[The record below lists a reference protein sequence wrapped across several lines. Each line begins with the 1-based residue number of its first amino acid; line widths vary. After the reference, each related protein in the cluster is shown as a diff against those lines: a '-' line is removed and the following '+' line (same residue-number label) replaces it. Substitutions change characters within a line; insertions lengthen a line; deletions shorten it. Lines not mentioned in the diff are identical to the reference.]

1 MPAARAIVGWIVAD
15 HGDAAAPPSP
25 LTFTAEVAEEG
36 KTLTGEISEV
46 ANSLAISAAKA
57 KGMGNIYVGATLF
70 IGGLILFLFLFFTQ
84 ITSQPQINREQE
96 LRNQL
101 YTLQASLPKA
111 SSDPEREIIMGE
123 IKVTENQME
132 ALTSTLT
139 RSSDLLAT
147 ALSNISSA
155 IIRIG
160 AVLVGIFL
168 IQLMVGFVRYY
179 YRLANHLLITSAMVR
194 LSAGNILALKE
205 IAPLLLPTGIDFGK
219 MPVSP
224 VERVLDG
231 AFGAIQ
237 ELSKKIPT
245 R

>member
-155 IIRIG
+155 IIMIGGSFCWHILNSTNGRLCAILLSPSQSFINHVGNG
-160 AVLVGIFL
+160 AVERGKYIGT
-168 IQLMVGFVRYY
+168 Q
-179 YRLANHLLITSAMVR
+179 
-194 LSAGNILALKE
+194 GNSPSF
-205 IAPLLLPTGIDFGK
+205 APYGNRFW
-219 MPVSP
+219 
-224 VERVLDG
+224 
-231 AFGAIQ
+231 
-237 ELSKKIPT
+237 
-245 R
+245 

>member
-155 IIRIG
+155 IIMIG
-160 AVLVGIFL
+160 GSFCW
-168 IQLMVGFVRYY
+168 
-179 YRLANHLLITSAMVR
+179 H
-194 LSAGNILALKE
+194 ILN
-205 IAPLLLPTGIDFGK
+205 
-219 MPVSP
+219 
-224 VERVLDG
+224 
-231 AFGAIQ
+231 
-237 ELSKKIPT
+237 
-245 R
+245 